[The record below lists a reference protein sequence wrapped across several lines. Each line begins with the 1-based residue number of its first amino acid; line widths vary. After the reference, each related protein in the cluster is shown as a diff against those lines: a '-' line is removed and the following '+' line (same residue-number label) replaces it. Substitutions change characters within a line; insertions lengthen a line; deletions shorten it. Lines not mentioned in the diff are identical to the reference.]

1 MYTNSMILNPIQ
13 KKSTFQLENKA
24 LVFRKP
30 IYSKSPI
37 SRTFTD
43 HRPTFSAGLIKDF
56 IPTSLTVPHNNQINK
71 LNQIKPVNVLNMK
84 SIQINP
90 NNKINV
96 SSSQVINNPMPNK
109 VPILTPKI
117 SNSAIITNNNIIN
130 NQPVLTNNL
139 KPVSVINMNNNA
151 NNINNYKIGSQISSN
166 NYALYNPNQ
175 NFINPSVNQN
185 AITNV
190 SKIIPNPNQN
200 TPINIVNPISNPI
213 PFAKSNSFNNIIN
226 PNPIPI
232 SNPTTPVN
240 QNQVIVKPISNPIN
254 PVQNNNQNI
263 QSNIPTIIAKSV
275 QNNNQNIQ
283 SNIPTIVAK
292 PVQNNNQNIQS
303 NIPTIIAKP
312 VQNINQNI
320 QSNIPTIIAKPVQN
334 INQNIQSNIPT
345 IIAKPVQNINQN
357 IPIMAPTT
365 VPNTIQKVI
374 SIPNQNQNTISVPNT
389 IPNVLTSPNSFLIPS
404 EKLNLNEFEL
414 LGEIGKGSF
423 GKIYKV
429 RWKVNQKL
437 FALKNELVDDMEGI
451 NTRLSRGKAMRDF
464 VQSTGCTGVVNI
476 YGYHLIRQGNEYH
489 YFELMDLCDTDF
501 EKQIKMRAN
510 YLSYFTEAELN
521 NIMKQLI
528 STLSFLQ
535 KRHITH
541 RDIKP
546 QNILIANGQYKLCDF
561 GDIRVMQRDGLV
573 VQRIRGSELY
583 MSPILFNALRQGVQT
598 IQHNTYKSD
607 VFSLGMCL
615 FYAACLS
622 FNGPVE
628 IREVVNMKIK
638 QQILNKYLGTRYSQN
653 FIKFLYLML
662 LTNEIDRPDFVLLE
676 DAMLKYGL

>member
-263 QSNIPTIIAKSV
+263 QSNIPTIIAK
-275 QNNNQNIQ
+275 
-283 SNIPTIVAK
+283 

-320 QSNIPTIIAKPVQN
+320 QSNIPTIIANPVQN

-389 IPNVLTSPNSFLIPS
+389 IPNVLTSTNSFLIPS

-628 IREVVNMKIK
+628 IREVVNMNIK
-638 QQILNKYLGTRYSQN
+638 QQILNKYLGTRYSQK

-662 LTNEIDRPDFVLLE
+662 LTNEDDRPDFVLLE

>member
-43 HRPTFSAGLIKDF
+43 PRPTFSAGLIKDF
-56 IPTSLTVPHNNQINK
+56 IPISLTVPHNNQINK
-71 LNQIKPVNVLNMK
+71 LNQIKPVNALMK

-96 SSSQVINNPMPNK
+96 SSSQVNNNPMPNK
-109 VPILTPKI
+109 VPILSPKI

-130 NQPVLTNNL
+130 NQPVITNNL
-139 KPVSVINMNNNA
+139 KPVSVINMNNNT
-151 NNINNYKIGSQISSN
+151 NNINNFKIGSQITSSN

-226 PNPIPI
+226 PIPI
-232 SNPTTPVN
+232 SNPTTSVN
-240 QNQVIVKPISNPIN
+240 QNQVIVKPISNPVN
-254 PVQNNNQNI
+254 
-263 QSNIPTIIAKSV
+263 
-275 QNNNQNIQ
+275 
-283 SNIPTIVAK
+283 

-312 VQNINQNI
+312 VQNNNQNI
-320 QSNIPTIIAKPVQN
+320 QSNIPTIIANPVQN

-389 IPNVLTSPNSFLIPS
+389 ITNVLTSPNSFLIPS

>member
-13 KKSTFQLENKA
+13 KKNTFQLGNKA
-24 LVFRKP
+24 LVFQKP

-56 IPTSLTVPHNNQINK
+56 IPISLTVPHNNQINK

-254 PVQNNNQNI
+254 PVQNN
-263 QSNIPTIIAKSV
+263 
-275 QNNNQNIQ
+275 
-283 SNIPTIVAK
+283 
-292 PVQNNNQNIQS
+292 
-303 NIPTIIAKP
+303 
-312 VQNINQNI
+312 NQNI

-628 IREVVNMKIK
+628 IREVVNMNIK
-638 QQILNKYLGTRYSQN
+638 QQILNKYLGTRYSQK

-662 LTNEIDRPDFVLLE
+662 LTNEDDRPDFVLLE

>member
-56 IPTSLTVPHNNQINK
+56 IPISLTVPHNNQINK

-117 SNSAIITNNNIIN
+117 SNSSIITNNNIIN
-130 NQPVLTNNL
+130 NQPVITNNL

-240 QNQVIVKPISNPIN
+240 QNQVIVKPISNPVN
-254 PVQNNNQNI
+254 PVQNN
-263 QSNIPTIIAKSV
+263 
-275 QNNNQNIQ
+275 
-283 SNIPTIVAK
+283 
-292 PVQNNNQNIQS
+292 
-303 NIPTIIAKP
+303 
-312 VQNINQNI
+312 NQNI

-374 SIPNQNQNTISVPNT
+374 SIPNQNQNNISVPNT

-628 IREVVNMKIK
+628 IREVVNMNIK
-638 QQILNKYLGTRYSQN
+638 QQILNKYLGTRYSQK

-662 LTNEIDRPDFVLLE
+662 LTNEDDRPDFVLLE

>member
-56 IPTSLTVPHNNQINK
+56 IPISLTVPHNNQINK

-117 SNSAIITNNNIIN
+117 SNSSIITNNNIIN
-130 NQPVLTNNL
+130 NQPVITNNL
-139 KPVSVINMNNNA
+139 KPVSVINMNNST
-151 NNINNYKIGSQISSN
+151 NNINNFKIGSQISSN

-240 QNQVIVKPISNPIN
+240 QNQVIVKPISNPVN
-254 PVQNNNQNI
+254 PVQNNNKNI
-263 QSNIPTIIAKSV
+263 QSNIPTIIA
-275 QNNNQNIQ
+275 N
-283 SNIPTIVAK
+283 
-292 PVQNNNQNIQS
+292 
-303 NIPTIIAKP
+303 
-312 VQNINQNI
+312 
-320 QSNIPTIIAKPVQN
+320 PVQN

-374 SIPNQNQNTISVPNT
+374 SIPNQNQNNISVPNT

-628 IREVVNMKIK
+628 IREVVNMNIK
-638 QQILNKYLGTRYSQN
+638 QQILNKYLGTRYSQK

-662 LTNEIDRPDFVLLE
+662 LTNEDDRPDFVLLE
-676 DAMLKYGL
+676 DAILKYGL

>member
-43 HRPTFSAGLIKDF
+43 NRPTFSAGLIKDF
-56 IPTSLTVPHNNQINK
+56 IPISLTVPHNNQINK
-71 LNQIKPVNVLNMK
+71 LNQIKPVNTLNMK

-117 SNSAIITNNNIIN
+117 SNSSIITNNNIIN
-130 NQPVLTNNL
+130 NQPVITNNL
-139 KPVSVINMNNNA
+139 KPVSVINMNN
-151 NNINNYKIGSQISSN
+151 S
-166 NYALYNPNQ
+166 
-175 NFINPSVNQN
+175 
-185 AITNV
+185 
-190 SKIIPNPNQN
+190 
-200 TPINIVNPISNPI
+200 
-213 PFAKSNSFNNIIN
+213 
-226 PNPIPI
+226 
-232 SNPTTPVN
+232 
-240 QNQVIVKPISNPIN
+240 
-254 PVQNNNQNI
+254 
-263 QSNIPTIIAKSV
+263 IPTIIA
-275 QNNNQNIQ
+275 N
-283 SNIPTIVAK
+283 
-292 PVQNNNQNIQS
+292 
-303 NIPTIIAKP
+303 
-312 VQNINQNI
+312 
-320 QSNIPTIIAKPVQN
+320 PVQN

-389 IPNVLTSPNSFLIPS
+389 ITNVLTSPNSFLIPS

-561 GDIRVMQRDGLV
+561 GDIRVMQRDGFV

-583 MSPILFNALRQGVQT
+583 MSPILFNGLRQGVQT

-628 IREVVNMKIK
+628 IREVVNMNIK
-638 QQILNKYLGTRYSQN
+638 QQILNKYLGTRYSQK
-653 FIKFLYLML
+653 FIKFLFLML
-662 LTNEIDRPDFVLLE
+662 LTNENDRPDFVLLE

>member
-56 IPTSLTVPHNNQINK
+56 IPISLTVPHNNQINK

-117 SNSAIITNNNIIN
+117 SNSSIITNNNIIN
-130 NQPVLTNNL
+130 NQPVITNNL

-240 QNQVIVKPISNPIN
+240 QNQVIVKPISNPVN
-254 PVQNNNQNI
+254 PVQNN
-263 QSNIPTIIAKSV
+263 
-275 QNNNQNIQ
+275 
-283 SNIPTIVAK
+283 
-292 PVQNNNQNIQS
+292 
-303 NIPTIIAKP
+303 
-312 VQNINQNI
+312 NQNI

-389 IPNVLTSPNSFLIPS
+389 ITNVLTSPNSFLIPS

-628 IREVVNMKIK
+628 IREVVNMNIK
-638 QQILNKYLGTRYSQN
+638 QQILNKYLGTRYSQK

-662 LTNEIDRPDFVLLE
+662 LTNEDDRPDFVLLE

>member
-13 KKSTFQLENKA
+13 KKNTFQLGNKA
-24 LVFRKP
+24 LVFQKP

-56 IPTSLTVPHNNQINK
+56 IPISLTVPHNNQINK

-263 QSNIPTIIAKSV
+263 QSNIPTIIAK
-275 QNNNQNIQ
+275 
-283 SNIPTIVAK
+283 
-292 PVQNNNQNIQS
+292 PVQNN
-303 NIPTIIAKP
+303 
-312 VQNINQNI
+312 
-320 QSNIPTIIAKPVQN
+320 
-334 INQNIQSNIPT
+334 NQNIQSNIPT

-628 IREVVNMKIK
+628 IREVVNMNIK
-638 QQILNKYLGTRYSQN
+638 QQILNKYLGTRYSQK

>member
-56 IPTSLTVPHNNQINK
+56 IPISLTVPHNNQINK
-71 LNQIKPVNVLNMK
+71 LNLIKPVNALNMK

-130 NQPVLTNNL
+130 NQPVITNNL

-226 PNPIPI
+226 PIPI
-232 SNPTTPVN
+232 SNPTTSVN
-240 QNQVIVKPISNPIN
+240 QNQVIVKPISNPVN
-254 PVQNNNQNI
+254 
-263 QSNIPTIIAKSV
+263 
-275 QNNNQNIQ
+275 
-283 SNIPTIVAK
+283 

-312 VQNINQNI
+312 VQNNNQNI
-320 QSNIPTIIAKPVQN
+320 QSNIPTIIANPVQN

-374 SIPNQNQNTISVPNT
+374 SIPNQNQNTISVPNIIT
-389 IPNVLTSPNSFLIPS
+389 NVITSPNSFLIPS

>member
-56 IPTSLTVPHNNQINK
+56 IPISLTVPHNNQINK

-90 NNKINV
+90 NNKINA

-117 SNSAIITNNNIIN
+117 SNSSIITNNNIIN
-130 NQPVLTNNL
+130 NQPVITNNL
-139 KPVSVINMNNNA
+139 KPVSVINMNNNT
-151 NNINNYKIGSQISSN
+151 NNINNFKIGSQIPSSN

-226 PNPIPI
+226 PIPI

-240 QNQVIVKPISNPIN
+240 QNQVIVKPISNPVN

-263 QSNIPTIIAKSV
+263 QSNIPTIIA
-275 QNNNQNIQ
+275 N
-283 SNIPTIVAK
+283 
-292 PVQNNNQNIQS
+292 
-303 NIPTIIAKP
+303 
-312 VQNINQNI
+312 
-320 QSNIPTIIAKPVQN
+320 PVQN

-374 SIPNQNQNTISVPNT
+374 SIPNQNQNTISVPNIIT
-389 IPNVLTSPNSFLIPS
+389 NVITSPNSFLIPS

>member
-13 KKSTFQLENKA
+13 KKNTFQLGNKA
-24 LVFRKP
+24 LVFQKP

-56 IPTSLTVPHNNQINK
+56 IPISLTVPHNNQINK

-117 SNSAIITNNNIIN
+117 SNSSIITNNNIIN

-232 SNPTTPVN
+232 SNPTMPVN

-263 QSNIPTIIAKSV
+263 QSNIPTIIAK
-275 QNNNQNIQ
+275 
-283 SNIPTIVAK
+283 

-312 VQNINQNI
+312 VHNINQNI
-320 QSNIPTIIAKPVQN
+320 QSNIPTFIAKPVQN
-334 INQNIQSNIPT
+334 NNQNIQSNIPT

-389 IPNVLTSPNSFLIPS
+389 ITNVLTSPNSFLIPS

-628 IREVVNMKIK
+628 IREVVNMNIK
-638 QQILNKYLGTRYSQN
+638 QQILNKYLGTRYSQK

-662 LTNEIDRPDFVLLE
+662 LTNEDDRPDFVLLE

>member
-13 KKSTFQLENKA
+13 KKNTFQLGNKA
-24 LVFRKP
+24 LVFQKP

-56 IPTSLTVPHNNQINK
+56 IPISLTVPHNNQINK

-240 QNQVIVKPISNPIN
+240 QNQVIVKPISNPVN
-254 PVQNNNQNI
+254 PVQNN
-263 QSNIPTIIAKSV
+263 
-275 QNNNQNIQ
+275 
-283 SNIPTIVAK
+283 
-292 PVQNNNQNIQS
+292 
-303 NIPTIIAKP
+303 
-312 VQNINQNI
+312 
-320 QSNIPTIIAKPVQN
+320 
-334 INQNIQSNIPT
+334 NQNIQSNIPT

-374 SIPNQNQNTISVPNT
+374 SIPNQNQNTISVPNIIT
-389 IPNVLTSPNSFLIPS
+389 NVITSPNSFLIPS

>member
-56 IPTSLTVPHNNQINK
+56 IPISLTVPHNNQINK

-117 SNSAIITNNNIIN
+117 SNSSIITNNNIIN

-226 PNPIPI
+226 PIPI

-263 QSNIPTIIAKSV
+263 QSNIPTIIAK
-275 QNNNQNIQ
+275 
-283 SNIPTIVAK
+283 
-292 PVQNNNQNIQS
+292 PVQNN
-303 NIPTIIAKP
+303 
-312 VQNINQNI
+312 NQNI

>member
-56 IPTSLTVPHNNQINK
+56 IPISLTVPHNNQINK

-117 SNSAIITNNNIIN
+117 SNSSIITNNNIIN
-130 NQPVLTNNL
+130 NQPVITNNL

-151 NNINNYKIGSQISSN
+151 NNINNFKIGSQIPSSN

-240 QNQVIVKPISNPIN
+240 QNQVIVKPISNPVN
-254 PVQNNNQNI
+254 PVQNN
-263 QSNIPTIIAKSV
+263 
-275 QNNNQNIQ
+275 
-283 SNIPTIVAK
+283 
-292 PVQNNNQNIQS
+292 
-303 NIPTIIAKP
+303 
-312 VQNINQNI
+312 NQNI

-389 IPNVLTSPNSFLIPS
+389 ITNVLTSPNSFLIPS

>member
-13 KKSTFQLENKA
+13 KKNTFQLGNKA
-24 LVFRKP
+24 LVFQKP

-56 IPTSLTVPHNNQINK
+56 IPTSLTVPHSNQINK

-254 PVQNNNQNI
+254 PVQNN
-263 QSNIPTIIAKSV
+263 
-275 QNNNQNIQ
+275 
-283 SNIPTIVAK
+283 
-292 PVQNNNQNIQS
+292 
-303 NIPTIIAKP
+303 
-312 VQNINQNI
+312 
-320 QSNIPTIIAKPVQN
+320 
-334 INQNIQSNIPT
+334 NQNIQSNIPT

>member
-13 KKSTFQLENKA
+13 KKNTFQLGNKA
-24 LVFRKP
+24 LVFQKP

-263 QSNIPTIIAKSV
+263 QSNIPTIIAK
-275 QNNNQNIQ
+275 
-283 SNIPTIVAK
+283 

-320 QSNIPTIIAKPVQN
+320 QSNIPTIIANPVQN

-628 IREVVNMKIK
+628 IREVVNMNIK
-638 QQILNKYLGTRYSQN
+638 QQILNKYLGTRYSQK

-662 LTNEIDRPDFVLLE
+662 LTNEDDRPDFVLLE

>member
-96 SSSQVINNPMPNK
+96 SSPQVINNPMPNK

-117 SNSAIITNNNIIN
+117 SNSSIITNNNIIN

-254 PVQNNNQNI
+254 PVQNN
-263 QSNIPTIIAKSV
+263 
-275 QNNNQNIQ
+275 
-283 SNIPTIVAK
+283 
-292 PVQNNNQNIQS
+292 
-303 NIPTIIAKP
+303 
-312 VQNINQNI
+312 NQNI

-628 IREVVNMKIK
+628 IREVVNMNIK
-638 QQILNKYLGTRYSQN
+638 QQILNKYLGTRYSQK

-662 LTNEIDRPDFVLLE
+662 LTNEDDRPDFVLLE

>member
-13 KKSTFQLENKA
+13 KKNTFQLGNKA
-24 LVFRKP
+24 LVFQKP

-56 IPTSLTVPHNNQINK
+56 IPISLTVPHNNQINK
-71 LNQIKPVNVLNMK
+71 LNLIKPVNALNMK

-109 VPILTPKI
+109 VPILTPQI
-117 SNSAIITNNNIIN
+117 SNSSIITNNNIIN
-130 NQPVLTNNL
+130 NQPVITNNL
-139 KPVSVINMNNNA
+139 KPVSVINMNNNT
-151 NNINNYKIGSQISSN
+151 NNINNFKIGSQITSSN

-226 PNPIPI
+226 PIPI
-232 SNPTTPVN
+232 SNPTTSVN
-240 QNQVIVKPISNPIN
+240 QNQVIVKPISNPVN
-254 PVQNNNQNI
+254 
-263 QSNIPTIIAKSV
+263 
-275 QNNNQNIQ
+275 
-283 SNIPTIVAK
+283 

-312 VQNINQNI
+312 VQNNNQNI
-320 QSNIPTIIAKPVQN
+320 QSNIPTIIANPVQN

-374 SIPNQNQNTISVPNT
+374 SIPNQNQNTISVPNIIT
-389 IPNVLTSPNSFLIPS
+389 NVITSPNSFLIPS

>member
-56 IPTSLTVPHNNQINK
+56 IPISLTVPHNNQINK

-263 QSNIPTIIAKSV
+263 QSNIPTIIAK
-275 QNNNQNIQ
+275 
-283 SNIPTIVAK
+283 

-303 NIPTIIAKP
+303 NIPTIIA
-312 VQNINQNI
+312 N
-320 QSNIPTIIAKPVQN
+320 PVQN

>member
-56 IPTSLTVPHNNQINK
+56 IPISLTVPHNNQINK
-71 LNQIKPVNVLNMK
+71 LNLIKPVNALNMK

-117 SNSAIITNNNIIN
+117 SNSSIITNNNIIN
-130 NQPVLTNNL
+130 NQPVITNNL

-240 QNQVIVKPISNPIN
+240 QNQVIVKPISNPVN
-254 PVQNNNQNI
+254 PVQNN
-263 QSNIPTIIAKSV
+263 
-275 QNNNQNIQ
+275 
-283 SNIPTIVAK
+283 
-292 PVQNNNQNIQS
+292 
-303 NIPTIIAKP
+303 
-312 VQNINQNI
+312 
-320 QSNIPTIIAKPVQN
+320 
-334 INQNIQSNIPT
+334 NQNIQSNIPT

-638 QQILNKYLGTRYSQN
+638 QQILNKYLGTRYSQK

-662 LTNEIDRPDFVLLE
+662 LTNEDDRPDFVLLE

>member
-117 SNSAIITNNNIIN
+117 SNSSIITNNNIIN

-226 PNPIPI
+226 PIPI

-263 QSNIPTIIAKSV
+263 QSI
-275 QNNNQNIQ
+275 
-283 SNIPTIVAK
+283 AK

-320 QSNIPTIIAKPVQN
+320 QSNIPTIIAKPVQKN
-334 INQNIQSNIPT
+334 NQNIQSNIPT
-345 IIAKPVQNINQN
+345 IIAKPVQNINQNIQSKNINQN

-628 IREVVNMKIK
+628 IREVVNMNIK

>member
-13 KKSTFQLENKA
+13 KKNTFQLGNKA
-24 LVFRKP
+24 LVFQKP

-56 IPTSLTVPHNNQINK
+56 IPISLTVPHNNQINK

-226 PNPIPI
+226 PIPI
-232 SNPTTPVN
+232 SNPTTSVN
-240 QNQVIVKPISNPIN
+240 QNQVIVKPISNPVN
-254 PVQNNNQNI
+254 PVQNN
-263 QSNIPTIIAKSV
+263 
-275 QNNNQNIQ
+275 
-283 SNIPTIVAK
+283 
-292 PVQNNNQNIQS
+292 
-303 NIPTIIAKP
+303 
-312 VQNINQNI
+312 
-320 QSNIPTIIAKPVQN
+320 
-334 INQNIQSNIPT
+334 NQNIQSNIPT

-374 SIPNQNQNTISVPNT
+374 SIPNQNQNTISVPNIIT
-389 IPNVLTSPNSFLIPS
+389 NVITSPNSFLIPS

>member
-13 KKSTFQLENKA
+13 KKNTFQLGNKA
-24 LVFRKP
+24 LVFQKP

-56 IPTSLTVPHNNQINK
+56 IPISLTVPHNNQINK

-109 VPILTPKI
+109 VPILIPKI
-117 SNSAIITNNNIIN
+117 SNSSIITNNNIIN

-263 QSNIPTIIAKSV
+263 QSNIPTIIAK
-275 QNNNQNIQ
+275 
-283 SNIPTIVAK
+283 

-320 QSNIPTIIAKPVQN
+320 QSNIPTIIANPVQN

-628 IREVVNMKIK
+628 IREVVNMNIK
-638 QQILNKYLGTRYSQN
+638 QQILNKYLGTRYSQK

-662 LTNEIDRPDFVLLE
+662 LTNEDDRPDFVLLE

>member
-263 QSNIPTIIAKSV
+263 QSNIPTIIAK
-275 QNNNQNIQ
+275 
-283 SNIPTIVAK
+283 

-320 QSNIPTIIAKPVQN
+320 QSNIPTIIANPVQN

-628 IREVVNMKIK
+628 IREVVNMNIK

>member
-13 KKSTFQLENKA
+13 KKNTFQLGNKA
-24 LVFRKP
+24 LVFQKP

-56 IPTSLTVPHNNQINK
+56 IPISLTVPHNNQINK

-226 PNPIPI
+226 PIPI

-240 QNQVIVKPISNPIN
+240 QNQVIVKPISNPVN
-254 PVQNNNQNI
+254 
-263 QSNIPTIIAKSV
+263 
-275 QNNNQNIQ
+275 
-283 SNIPTIVAK
+283 

-312 VQNINQNI
+312 VQNNNQNI
-320 QSNIPTIIAKPVQN
+320 QSNIPTIIANPVQN

-374 SIPNQNQNTISVPNT
+374 SIPNQNQNTISVPNIIT
-389 IPNVLTSPNSFLIPS
+389 NVITSPNSFLIPS

>member
-13 KKSTFQLENKA
+13 KKNTFQLGNKA
-24 LVFRKP
+24 LVFQKP

-56 IPTSLTVPHNNQINK
+56 IPISLTVPHNNQINK

-263 QSNIPTIIAKSV
+263 QSNIPTIIAK
-275 QNNNQNIQ
+275 
-283 SNIPTIVAK
+283 
-292 PVQNNNQNIQS
+292 PVQNN
-303 NIPTIIAKP
+303 
-312 VQNINQNI
+312 NQNI

-628 IREVVNMKIK
+628 IREVVNMNIK
-638 QQILNKYLGTRYSQN
+638 QQILNKYLGTRYSQK

-662 LTNEIDRPDFVLLE
+662 LTNEDDRPDFVLLE

>member
-13 KKSTFQLENKA
+13 KKNTFQLGNKA
-24 LVFRKP
+24 LVFQKP

-56 IPTSLTVPHNNQINK
+56 IPISLTVPHNNQINK

-200 TPINIVNPISNPI
+200 TPINIVNPISNAI

-226 PNPIPI
+226 PIPI
-232 SNPTTPVN
+232 SNPTTSVN

-263 QSNIPTIIAKSV
+263 QSNIPTIIAK
-275 QNNNQNIQ
+275 
-283 SNIPTIVAK
+283 
-292 PVQNNNQNIQS
+292 PVQNN
-303 NIPTIIAKP
+303 
-312 VQNINQNI
+312 
-320 QSNIPTIIAKPVQN
+320 
-334 INQNIQSNIPT
+334 NQNIQSNIPT

>member
-13 KKSTFQLENKA
+13 KKNTFQLGNKA
-24 LVFRKP
+24 LVFQKP

-56 IPTSLTVPHNNQINK
+56 IPISLTVPHNNQINK

-117 SNSAIITNNNIIN
+117 SNSSIITNNNIIN
-130 NQPVLTNNL
+130 NQPVITNNL

-240 QNQVIVKPISNPIN
+240 QNQVIVKPISNPVN

-263 QSNIPTIIAKSV
+263 QSNIPTIIA
-275 QNNNQNIQ
+275 N
-283 SNIPTIVAK
+283 
-292 PVQNNNQNIQS
+292 
-303 NIPTIIAKP
+303 
-312 VQNINQNI
+312 
-320 QSNIPTIIAKPVQN
+320 PVQN

-389 IPNVLTSPNSFLIPS
+389 ITNVLTSPNSFLIPS

-561 GDIRVMQRDGLV
+561 GDIRVMQRDGFV

>member
-56 IPTSLTVPHNNQINK
+56 IPISLTVPHNNQINK
-71 LNQIKPVNVLNMK
+71 LNLIKPVNALNMK

-109 VPILTPKI
+109 VPILSPKI

-226 PNPIPI
+226 PIPI
-232 SNPTTPVN
+232 SNPTTSVN
-240 QNQVIVKPISNPIN
+240 QNQVIVKPISNPVN
-254 PVQNNNQNI
+254 
-263 QSNIPTIIAKSV
+263 
-275 QNNNQNIQ
+275 
-283 SNIPTIVAK
+283 

-312 VQNINQNI
+312 VQNNNQNI
-320 QSNIPTIIAKPVQN
+320 QSNIPTIIANPVQN

>member
-1 MYTNSMILNPIQ
+1 MILNPIQ

-56 IPTSLTVPHNNQINK
+56 IPISLTVPHNNQINK

-117 SNSAIITNNNIIN
+117 SNSSTITNNNIIN
-130 NQPVLTNNL
+130 NQHVLTNNL

-263 QSNIPTIIAKSV
+263 QSNIPTIIAK
-275 QNNNQNIQ
+275 
-283 SNIPTIVAK
+283 

-303 NIPTIIAKP
+303 NIPTFIAK
-312 VQNINQNI
+312 
-320 QSNIPTIIAKPVQN
+320 S
-334 INQNIQSNIPT
+334 
-345 IIAKPVQNINQN
+345 VQNINQN

-628 IREVVNMKIK
+628 IREVVNMNIK
-638 QQILNKYLGTRYSQN
+638 QQILNKYLGTRYSQK

-662 LTNEIDRPDFVLLE
+662 LTNEDDRPDFVLLE

>member
-13 KKSTFQLENKA
+13 KKNTFQLGNKA
-24 LVFRKP
+24 LVFQKP

-56 IPTSLTVPHNNQINK
+56 IPISLTVPHNNQINK

-263 QSNIPTIIAKSV
+263 QSNIPTIIAK
-275 QNNNQNIQ
+275 
-283 SNIPTIVAK
+283 

-320 QSNIPTIIAKPVQN
+320 QSNIPTIIANPVQN

-628 IREVVNMKIK
+628 IREVVNMNIK
-638 QQILNKYLGTRYSQN
+638 QQILNKYLGTRYSQK

-662 LTNEIDRPDFVLLE
+662 LTNEDDRPDFVLLE

>member
-56 IPTSLTVPHNNQINK
+56 IPISLTVPHNNQINK

-263 QSNIPTIIAKSV
+263 QSNIPTIIAK
-275 QNNNQNIQ
+275 
-283 SNIPTIVAK
+283 

-303 NIPTIIAKP
+303 NIPTIIA
-312 VQNINQNI
+312 N
-320 QSNIPTIIAKPVQN
+320 PVQN

-628 IREVVNMKIK
+628 IREVVNMNIK
-638 QQILNKYLGTRYSQN
+638 QQILNKYLGTRYSQK

-662 LTNEIDRPDFVLLE
+662 LTNEDDRPDFVLLE

>member
-13 KKSTFQLENKA
+13 KKNTFQLGNKA
-24 LVFRKP
+24 LVFQKP

-56 IPTSLTVPHNNQINK
+56 IPISLTVPHNNQINK

-226 PNPIPI
+226 PIPI
-232 SNPTTPVN
+232 SNPTTSVN
-240 QNQVIVKPISNPIN
+240 QNQVIVKPISNPVN
-254 PVQNNNQNI
+254 
-263 QSNIPTIIAKSV
+263 
-275 QNNNQNIQ
+275 
-283 SNIPTIVAK
+283 

-312 VQNINQNI
+312 VQNNNQNI
-320 QSNIPTIIAKPVQN
+320 QSNIPTIIANPVQN

-374 SIPNQNQNTISVPNT
+374 SIPNQNQNTISVPNIIT
-389 IPNVLTSPNSFLIPS
+389 NVITSPNSFLIPS

>member
-56 IPTSLTVPHNNQINK
+56 IPISLTVPHNNQINK

-263 QSNIPTIIAKSV
+263 QSNIPTIIAK
-275 QNNNQNIQ
+275 
-283 SNIPTIVAK
+283 

-303 NIPTIIAKP
+303 NIPTIIA
-312 VQNINQNI
+312 N
-320 QSNIPTIIAKPVQN
+320 PVQN

-628 IREVVNMKIK
+628 IREVVNMNIK

>member
-13 KKSTFQLENKA
+13 KKNTFQLGNKA
-24 LVFRKP
+24 LVFQKP

-56 IPTSLTVPHNNQINK
+56 IPISLTVPHNNQINK

-232 SNPTTPVN
+232 SNPTMPVN

-254 PVQNNNQNI
+254 PVQNN
-263 QSNIPTIIAKSV
+263 
-275 QNNNQNIQ
+275 
-283 SNIPTIVAK
+283 
-292 PVQNNNQNIQS
+292 
-303 NIPTIIAKP
+303 
-312 VQNINQNI
+312 
-320 QSNIPTIIAKPVQN
+320 
-334 INQNIQSNIPT
+334 NQNIQSNIPT

-628 IREVVNMKIK
+628 IREVVNMNIK
-638 QQILNKYLGTRYSQN
+638 QQILNKYLGTRYSQK

-662 LTNEIDRPDFVLLE
+662 LTNEDDRPDFVLLE

>member
-13 KKSTFQLENKA
+13 KKNTFQLGNKA
-24 LVFRKP
+24 LVFQKP

-56 IPTSLTVPHNNQINK
+56 IPISLTVPHNNQINK

-226 PNPIPI
+226 PIPI
-232 SNPTTPVN
+232 SNPTTSVN
-240 QNQVIVKPISNPIN
+240 QNQVIVKPISNPVN
-254 PVQNNNQNI
+254 
-263 QSNIPTIIAKSV
+263 
-275 QNNNQNIQ
+275 
-283 SNIPTIVAK
+283 

-312 VQNINQNI
+312 VQNNNQNI
-320 QSNIPTIIAKPVQN
+320 QSNIPTIIANPVQN

>member
-1 MYTNSMILNPIQ
+1 MILNPIQ
-13 KKSTFQLENKA
+13 KKNTFQLGNKA
-24 LVFRKP
+24 LVFQKP

-56 IPTSLTVPHNNQINK
+56 IPISLTVPHNNQINK

-263 QSNIPTIIAKSV
+263 QSNIPTIIAK
-275 QNNNQNIQ
+275 
-283 SNIPTIVAK
+283 
-292 PVQNNNQNIQS
+292 PVQNN
-303 NIPTIIAKP
+303 
-312 VQNINQNI
+312 NQNI

-628 IREVVNMKIK
+628 IREVVNMNIK
-638 QQILNKYLGTRYSQN
+638 QQILNKYLGTRYSQK

-662 LTNEIDRPDFVLLE
+662 LTNEDDRPDFVLLE

>member
-13 KKSTFQLENKA
+13 KKNTFQLGNKA
-24 LVFRKP
+24 LVFQKP

-56 IPTSLTVPHNNQINK
+56 IPISLTVPHNNQINK

-109 VPILTPKI
+109 VPILTPQI
-117 SNSAIITNNNIIN
+117 SNSSIITNNNIIN

-226 PNPIPI
+226 PIPI
-232 SNPTTPVN
+232 SNPTTSVN
-240 QNQVIVKPISNPIN
+240 QNQVIVKPISNPVN
-254 PVQNNNQNI
+254 
-263 QSNIPTIIAKSV
+263 
-275 QNNNQNIQ
+275 
-283 SNIPTIVAK
+283 

-312 VQNINQNI
+312 VQNNNQNI
-320 QSNIPTIIAKPVQN
+320 QSNIPTIIANPVQN

-389 IPNVLTSPNSFLIPS
+389 ITNVLTSPNSFLIPS

>member
-1 MYTNSMILNPIQ
+1 MILNPIQ
-13 KKSTFQLENKA
+13 KKNTFQLGNKA
-24 LVFRKP
+24 LVFQKP

-56 IPTSLTVPHNNQINK
+56 IPISLTVPHNNQINK

-263 QSNIPTIIAKSV
+263 QSNIPTIIAK
-275 QNNNQNIQ
+275 
-283 SNIPTIVAK
+283 

-303 NIPTIIAKP
+303 NIP
-312 VQNINQNI
+312 
-320 QSNIPTIIAKPVQN
+320 S
-334 INQNIQSNIPT
+334 
-345 IIAKPVQNINQN
+345 
-357 IPIMAPTT
+357 
-365 VPNTIQKVI
+365 
-374 SIPNQNQNTISVPNT
+374 
-389 IPNVLTSPNSFLIPS
+389 
-404 EKLNLNEFEL
+404 
-414 LGEIGKGSF
+414 
-423 GKIYKV
+423 
-429 RWKVNQKL
+429 
-437 FALKNELVDDMEGI
+437 
-451 NTRLSRGKAMRDF
+451 
-464 VQSTGCTGVVNI
+464 
-476 YGYHLIRQGNEYH
+476 
-489 YFELMDLCDTDF
+489 
-501 EKQIKMRAN
+501 
-510 YLSYFTEAELN
+510 
-521 NIMKQLI
+521 
-528 STLSFLQ
+528 
-535 KRHITH
+535 
-541 RDIKP
+541 
-546 QNILIANGQYKLCDF
+546 
-561 GDIRVMQRDGLV
+561 
-573 VQRIRGSELY
+573 
-583 MSPILFNALRQGVQT
+583 
-598 IQHNTYKSD
+598 
-607 VFSLGMCL
+607 
-615 FYAACLS
+615 
-622 FNGPVE
+622 
-628 IREVVNMKIK
+628 
-638 QQILNKYLGTRYSQN
+638 KYS
-653 FIKFLYLML
+653 K
-662 LTNEIDRPDFVLLE
+662 
-676 DAMLKYGL
+676 